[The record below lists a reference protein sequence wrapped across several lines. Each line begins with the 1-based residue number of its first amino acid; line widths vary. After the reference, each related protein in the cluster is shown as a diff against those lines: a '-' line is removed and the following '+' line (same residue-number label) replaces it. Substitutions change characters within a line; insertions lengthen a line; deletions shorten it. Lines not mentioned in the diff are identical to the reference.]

1 MGDVRGQGLF
11 LGIEFVDHKMNP
23 LFKETKYIINRLKN
37 FGILASLDGP
47 NNNVIKIKPPLIFSK
62 DNCDMF
68 IFYLHKI
75 LEEDFLNK

>member
-1 MGDVRGQGLF
+1 MWSSF
-11 LGIEFVDHKMNP
+11 IDHKMNP
-23 LFKETKYIINRLKN
+23 LFKEAKYIVNRLKN

-47 NNNVIKIKPPLIFSK
+47 SNNVIKIKPPLIFNK
-62 DNCDMF
+62 DNCDTF